1 MFQKSVIKCQNTFER
16 IREAYADL
24 FGFHYRPSAATSVYA
39 YKAELEKEDN
49 EDKEDKKDNKSRK
62 AIRASTNNKT
72 LKKR

>member
-39 YKAELEKEDN
+39 YKAEPEK

-72 LKKR
+72 LKNR